1 MTSKPASRNARA
13 MIFAPR
19 SWPSSP
25 GFPTRT
31 RTFRSPFLLLPSDL
45 SLARALAMSC
55 PPCCVLIHR
64 RVGIRSHRFPKG
76 VADFAERD
84 IALHRVEDDGHQVGP
99 GEGRVLQRVDAGNHP
114 FRVSFPADFPGAG
127 DLLPFD
133 LLVDLQERYGE
144 FLVALVAVDPHDPL
158 LPFFQEPL
166 VVVGRVDDLP
176 LRIPALDGLDH
187 PPHLVHLPDLRNRLP

>member
-1 MTSKPASRNARA
+1 MTSKHASRNARA

-64 RVGIRSHRFPKG
+64 RVGIRSHRFPEG

-84 IALHRVEDDGHQVGP
+84 IVLHRVEDDGHQVGP

-133 LLVDLQERYGE
+133 LLVDLQGRYGGV
-144 FLVALVAVDPHDPL
+144 LGALVAGGPPAPL
-158 LPFFQEPL
+158 LPLFQEPL
-166 VVVGRVDDLP
+166 VVVGGVDDLP
-176 LRIPALDGLDH
+176 LRIPALYGLDH
-187 PPHLVHLPDLRNRLP
+187 SPHLVDPPDVGHSL

>member
-64 RVGIRSHRFPKG
+64 RVGIRSHRFPGG
-76 VADFAERD
+76 V
-84 IALHRVEDDGHQVGP
+84 V
-99 GEGRVLQRVDAGNHP
+99 QRVDAGNHP

-187 PPHLVHLPDLRNRLP
+187 SPHLVDLPDEAHRLPFPIVRQFLQVGGTAEPAAGA

>member
-45 SLARALAMSC
+45 SLVSALAMSC

-64 RVGIRSHRFPKG
+64 RVGIRSHRFPEG

-84 IALHRVEDDGHQVGP
+84 IVLHRVE
-99 GEGRVLQRVDAGNHP
+99 AGNHP

-166 VVVGRVDDLP
+166 VVVGGVDDLP
-176 LRIPALDGLDH
+176 LRIPTLYGLDH
-187 PPHLVHLPDLRNRLP
+187 SPHP